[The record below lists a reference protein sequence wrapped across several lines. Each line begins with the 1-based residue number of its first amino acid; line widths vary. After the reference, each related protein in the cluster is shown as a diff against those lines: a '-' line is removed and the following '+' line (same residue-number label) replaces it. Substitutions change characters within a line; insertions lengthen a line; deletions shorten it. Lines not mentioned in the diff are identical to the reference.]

1 MKSFRSIAASLAFG
15 LAFSVLT
22 AGKVHAGITI
32 SQTWQKLDGKSEP
45 AAAAIHFEKDLIR
58 LEMGSSK
65 DMYFIYRG
73 DKKLFWIVN
82 LKEKSYTEMTEKDF
96 EEMMA
101 KMEQAKKQMA
111 AQMEKMPPE
120 QRKMMEDMMKKMMP
134 GGDAPKTEFK
144 SMGNGGK
151 INGWNTVKYEA
162 IREGEK
168 RSDIWLADFS
178 AVGVTEADF
187 APFKHMSKYFEKFA
201 PDNEWKLQDKGMP
214 VKTITY
220 KDGKPEFQTEVK
232 SVKKEA
238 QPAAL
243 FEVPA
248 GFALKKMAG
257 KP

>member
-1 MKSFRSIAASLAFG
+1 MKSFRSTAAALALG

-22 AGKVHAGITI
+22 VQKVQAGITI
-32 SQTWQKLDGKSEP
+32 SQTWLKLDGKSEP
-45 AAAAIHFEKDLIR
+45 APASIRFEKDLIR
-58 LEMGSSK
+58 LEMGSTK

-82 LKEKSYTEMTEKDF
+82 LKDKSYTEMTEKDF
-96 EEMMA
+96 EDMLA

-120 QRKMMEDMMKKMMP
+120 QRKMMEDMMKKMP
-134 GGDAPKTEFK
+134 GADAPKTEFK
-144 SMGNGGK
+144 STGSGGI

-162 IREGEK
+162 IREGAK
-168 RSDIWLADFS
+168 RSDIWLADFK
-178 AVGVTEADF
+178 AVGVSEADF
-187 APFKHMSKYFEKFA
+187 APFRHMAKYFEKFS
-201 PDNEWKLQDKGMP
+201 PDSEWKLQDKGMP

-220 KDGKPEFQTEVK
+220 KEGKPEFQTEVK
-232 SVKKEA
+232 SVKQEL
-238 QPAAL
+238 QPPAL

-257 KP
+257 QSK

>member
-1 MKSFRSIAASLAFG
+1 MKSFRTIAAALGFG
-15 LAFSVLT
+15 LAFSIQ
-22 AGKVHAGITI
+22 AVHAGITI
-32 SQTWQKLDGKSEP
+32 SQSWLKLDGKSEP
-45 AAAAIHFEKDLIR
+45 AAAAIRFEKDLIR
-58 LEMGSSK
+58 LEMGSTK

-96 EEMMA
+96 EDMMA

-134 GGDAPKTEFK
+134 GADAPKTEFK
-144 SMGNGGK
+144 TTGSGGK

-162 IREGEK
+162 IREGAK
-168 RSDIWLADFS
+168 RSDIWLADFN
-178 AVGVTEADF
+178 AVGVSEADF
-187 APFKHMSKYFEKFA
+187 APFRHMSKYFEKFA

-232 SVKKEA
+232 SVKKEP
-238 QPAAL
+238 QAASL

-248 GFALKKMAG
+248 GFTMKKMAG
-257 KP
+257 MSH